1 MEFLQNLKNLRC
13 PTGYVSNLY
22 NRITGGKLGGLKSHD
37 YHILL
42 QQLLPVCLRNTA
54 DKEVLAVIIRLSRLF
69 RRICS
74 KVVDLE
80 TELQLLKD
88 AAEVLSSLER
98 VFPPSFFDIMVH
110 LTIHLVEELFLCGPV
125 HTRWMYPYE
134 RYFKGLK
141 SFVRNLAKP
150 EGCMAQ
156 GYQVEE
162 ALGFLTEYMST
173 YAPTSRRVWDDKED
187 PTMTEEILQGKGK
200 PRVLSVELRKWLHA
214 FVCDNVDILEPY
226 RL

>member
-69 RRICS
+69 HRICS

-88 AAEVLSSLER
+88 ATEVLSSLER
-98 VFPPSFFDIMVH
+98 VFPPSFYIVEFHLQHPPQLIAVDTNMVSFLYLC
-110 LTIHLVEELFLCGPV
+110 LT
-125 HTRWMYPYE
+125 
-134 RYFKGLK
+134 
-141 SFVRNLAKP
+141 S
-150 EGCMAQ
+150 
-156 GYQVEE
+156 
-162 ALGFLTEYMST
+162 
-173 YAPTSRRVWDDKED
+173 
-187 PTMTEEILQGKGK
+187 
-200 PRVLSVELRKWLHA
+200 
-214 FVCDNVDILEPY
+214 ILEIVPFE
-226 RL
+226 LLPTNSLNII